1 MLCYSSKIYF
11 YILQQSHNNQF
22 KEKEKSDM
30 TKQQTAKTT
39 TTETRNFTDLL
50 RQYEKEYNNDKTSV
64 TFSNVL
70 DELATA
76 VAYSVIKKCLD
87 PQRKGRKDGQV
98 SNSGCNTQ
106 LDEVKRSIYR
116 DKNTLANIDYSC
128 KQAFVT
134 VYNEDGDRQTKT
146 KDSDYR
152 YAYNKLSQQT
162 LGDGL
167 DLVHVAMV
175 ALLDESEKADR
186 TKENFLENT
195 YNVRRLKKKVWIKSE
210 DSINGWETVETS
222 PIKEV
227 YKAVR
232 REVANNRSLNIDP
245 SNGYL
250 YLEDLATDEESNE
263 ETTIYRRLNK
273 FSDLAGNVTDFNGAV
288 KFETVDANSVTDYDT
303 MVEKLELTARQAK
316 ILELRMGGYGY
327 VAIAT
332 YLGVNEKSV
341 RDVLKTV
348 QKKAIEKLNLPEYL
362 VKTLTETKQQTAKNK
377 LTDEDKKTIELLFA
391 DGHSMKFIA
400 DRFNVSKMTV
410 SRVINGRKD
419 R

>member
-1 MLCYSSKIYF
+1 
-11 YILQQSHNNQF
+11 
-22 KEKEKSDM
+22 M

-64 TFSNVL
+64 AFSNVL

-87 PQRKGRKDGQV
+87 PQQKGRKDGQV

>member
-1 MLCYSSKIYF
+1 
-11 YILQQSHNNQF
+11 
-22 KEKEKSDM
+22 M
-30 TKQQTAKTT
+30 TKQQPAKTT
-39 TTETRNFTDLL
+39 TTETRSFTDLL

-64 TFSNVL
+64 AFSNVL

-87 PQRKGRKDGQV
+87 PQRKGRKDGEV

-210 DSINGWETVETS
+210 DSVNGWETVETS

>member
-1 MLCYSSKIYF
+1 
-11 YILQQSHNNQF
+11 
-22 KEKEKSDM
+22 M

-64 TFSNVL
+64 AFSNVL

-76 VAYSVIKKCLD
+76 VAYSIIKKCLD

-134 VYNEDGDRQTKT
+134 VYSEEGDRQTKT

-186 TKENFLENT
+186 TRENFLENT
-195 YNVRRLKKKVWIKSE
+195 YDVRRLKKKVWIKSA
-210 DSINGWETVETS
+210 DSVNGWETVETS
-222 PIKEV
+222 PIREV

-232 REVANNRSLNIDP
+232 REVANSRSLNIDP

-273 FSDLAGNVTDFNGAV
+273 FSDLAGNVTDYNGAV
-288 KFETVDANSVTDYDT
+288 TFETVDSASVDKYEN
-303 MVEKLELTARQAK
+303 MVDALELTARQAK
-316 ILELRMGGYGY
+316 VLELRMGGYGC
-327 VAIAT
+327 VAIGT
-332 YLGVNEKSV
+332 YLGVKEESV
-341 RDVLKTV
+341 MSVLKTI
-348 QKKAIEKLNLPEYL
+348 QKKAIDKLELPNYL
-362 VKTLTETKQQTAKNK
+362 VKALTETPTTAKKK
-377 LTDEDKKTIELLFA
+377 LTDEDKKTIALLFA

-400 DRFNVSKMTV
+400 DRFNIGKTTV
-410 SRVINGRKD
+410 ARIVTGKKYK
-419 R
+419 

>member
-1 MLCYSSKIYF
+1 
-11 YILQQSHNNQF
+11 
-22 KEKEKSDM
+22 M
-30 TKQQTAKTT
+30 TKQQTANTT
-39 TTETRNFTDLL
+39 TTETRNFIDLL

-64 TFSNVL
+64 AFSNVL

-128 KQAFVT
+128 KQAFT
-134 VYNEDGDRQTKT
+134 TAYNEDGDRQTKT

-186 TKENFLENT
+186 TRENFLENT
-195 YNVRRLKKKVWIKSE
+195 YEVRRLKKKVWIKSA
-210 DSINGWETVETS
+210 DSVNGWETVETS
-222 PIKEV
+222 PIREV

-232 REVANNRSLNIDP
+232 REVANSRSLNIDP

-250 YLEDLATDEESNE
+250 YLEDLATDEESGE

-273 FSDLAGNVTDFNGAV
+273 FSDLAGNVTDYNGAV
-288 KFETVDANSVTDYDT
+288 TFETVDANSVNDYDT

-348 QKKAIEKLNLPEYL
+348 QKKAIEKLDLPEYL
-362 VKTLTETKQQTAKNK
+362 VKALTETKQQTAKNK
-377 LTDEDKKTIELLFA
+377 LTDEDKKTIELLFV

>member
-1 MLCYSSKIYF
+1 
-11 YILQQSHNNQF
+11 
-22 KEKEKSDM
+22 M

-64 TFSNVL
+64 AFSNVL

-87 PQRKGRKDGQV
+87 PQQKGRKDGRT

-116 DKNTLANIDYSC
+116 DKSTLANIDYSC
-128 KQAFVT
+128 KQAFAT

-186 TKENFLENT
+186 TKENYLENT
-195 YNVRRLKKKVWIKSE
+195 YGVRRLKKKVWIKSE
-210 DSINGWETVETS
+210 DSVNGWETVETS

-303 MVEKLELTARQAK
+303 MVEELELTARQTK

-362 VKTLTETKQQTAKNK
+362 VKALTETKQQTAKNK
-377 LTDEDKKTIELLFA
+377 LTDEDKKAIELLFA

>member
-1 MLCYSSKIYF
+1 
-11 YILQQSHNNQF
+11 
-22 KEKEKSDM
+22 M

-64 TFSNVL
+64 AFSNVL

-87 PQRKGRKDGQV
+87 PQRKGRKDGEV

-186 TKENFLENT
+186 TKENYLENT
-195 YNVRRLKKKVWIKSE
+195 YGVRRLKKKVWIKSE
-210 DSINGWETVETS
+210 DSVNGWETVETS

-303 MVEKLELTARQAK
+303 MVEELELTARQTK

-362 VKTLTETKQQTAKNK
+362 VKALTETKQQTAKNK

>member
-11 YILQQSHNNQF
+11 YILQQPHNNQF

-64 TFSNVL
+64 AFSNVL

-167 DLVHVAMV
+167 DIVHVAMV

-362 VKTLTETKQQTAKNK
+362 VKALTETKQQTAKNK

>member
-1 MLCYSSKIYF
+1 MA
-11 YILQQSHNNQF
+11 
-22 KEKEKSDM
+22 
-30 TKQQTAKTT
+30 KQQTAKTT

-64 TFSNVL
+64 AFSNVL

-76 VAYSVIKKCLD
+76 VTYSVIKKCLD

-116 DKNTLANIDYSC
+116 DKNTLVNIDYSC
-128 KQAFVT
+128 KQAFTT
-134 VYNEDGDRQTKT
+134 VYNEGGDRQTKT

-186 TKENFLENT
+186 TRENFLENT
-195 YNVRRLKKKVWIKSE
+195 YEVRRLKKKVWIKSA
-210 DSINGWETVETS
+210 DSVNGWETVETS
-222 PIKEV
+222 PIREV

-232 REVANNRSLNIDP
+232 REVANSRSLNIDP

-273 FSDLAGNVTDFNGAV
+273 FSDLAGNVTDYNGAV
-288 KFETVDANSVTDYDT
+288 TFETVDSASVDKYEN
-303 MVEKLELTARQAK
+303 MVDALELTARQAK
-316 ILELRMGGYGY
+316 VLELRMGGYGC
-327 VAIAT
+327 VAIGT
-332 YLGVNEKSV
+332 YLGVKEESV
-341 RDVLKTV
+341 MSVLKTI
-348 QKKAIEKLNLPEYL
+348 QKKAIEKLELPNYL
-362 VKTLTETKQQTAKNK
+362 VKALTETPTTAKKK
-377 LTDEDKKTIELLFA
+377 LTDEDKKTIMLLFA

-400 DRFNVSKMTV
+400 DRFNVGKTTV
-410 SRVINGRKD
+410 ARIVTGKKYK
-419 R
+419 

>member
-1 MLCYSSKIYF
+1 
-11 YILQQSHNNQF
+11 
-22 KEKEKSDM
+22 M

-64 TFSNVL
+64 AFSNVL

-76 VAYSVIKKCLD
+76 VAYSVIKKCID

-128 KQAFVT
+128 KQAFTT
-134 VYNEDGDRQTKT
+134 VYSEDGDRQTKT

-186 TKENFLENT
+186 TRENFLENT
-195 YNVRRLKKKVWIKSE
+195 YEVRRLKKKVWIKSA
-210 DSINGWETVETS
+210 DSVNGWETVETS
-222 PIKEV
+222 PIREV

-232 REVANNRSLNIDP
+232 REVANSRSLNIDP

-263 ETTIYRRLNK
+263 EITIYRRLNK
-273 FSDLAGNVTDFNGAV
+273 FSDLAGNVTDYNGAV
-288 KFETVDANSVTDYDT
+288 TFETVDSASVDKYEN
-303 MVEKLELTARQAK
+303 MVDALELTARQAK
-316 ILELRMGGYGY
+316 ILELRMGGYGC
-327 VAIAT
+327 VAIGT
-332 YLGVNEKSV
+332 YLGVKEESV
-341 RDVLKTV
+341 ISVLKTI
-348 QKKAIEKLNLPEYL
+348 QKKAIDRLELPNYL
-362 VKTLTETKQQTAKNK
+362 VKALTETPTTAKKK
-377 LTDEDKKTIELLFA
+377 LTDEDKKTIALLYA

-400 DRFNVSKMTV
+400 DRFNVGKTTV
-410 SRVINGRKD
+410 ARIVTGKKYK
-419 R
+419 

>member
-1 MLCYSSKIYF
+1 
-11 YILQQSHNNQF
+11 
-22 KEKEKSDM
+22 M

-250 YLEDLATDEESNE
+250 YLEDLTTDEESNE

-348 QKKAIEKLNLPEYL
+348 QKKAIEKLNLPKYL
-362 VKTLTETKQQTAKNK
+362 VKALTETKQQTAKNK

>member
-1 MLCYSSKIYF
+1 
-11 YILQQSHNNQF
+11 
-22 KEKEKSDM
+22 M

-64 TFSNVL
+64 AFSNVL

-128 KQAFVT
+128 KQAFTT
-134 VYNEDGDRQTKT
+134 VCNEDGDRQTKT

-186 TKENFLENT
+186 TRENFLENT
-195 YNVRRLKKKVWIKSE
+195 YEVRRLKQKVWIKSA
-210 DSINGWETVETS
+210 DSVNGWETVETS
-222 PIKEV
+222 PIREV

-232 REVANNRSLNIDP
+232 REVANSRSLNIDP

-263 ETTIYRRLNK
+263 ETTIYKRLNK
-273 FSDLAGNVTDFNGAV
+273 FSDLAGNVTDYNGAV
-288 KFETVDANSVTDYDT
+288 TFETVDSASVGKYEN
-303 MVEKLELTARQAK
+303 MVDALELTARQAK
-316 ILELRMGGYGY
+316 VLELRMGGYGC
-327 VAIAT
+327 VAIGT
-332 YLGVNEKSV
+332 YLGVKEESV
-341 RDVLKTV
+341 MSVLKTI
-348 QKKAIEKLNLPEYL
+348 QKKAIEKLELPNYL
-362 VKTLTETKQQTAKNK
+362 VKALTETPTTAKKK
-377 LTDEDKKTIELLFA
+377 LTDEDKKTIALLFA

-400 DRFNVSKMTV
+400 DRFNVGKTTV
-410 SRVINGRKD
+410 ARIVTGKKYK
-419 R
+419 

>member
-1 MLCYSSKIYF
+1 
-11 YILQQSHNNQF
+11 
-22 KEKEKSDM
+22 M

-64 TFSNVL
+64 AFSNVL

-87 PQRKGRKDGQV
+87 PQRKGRKDGEV

-195 YNVRRLKKKVWIKSE
+195 YNVRRLKKKVWIKSG

>member
-1 MLCYSSKIYF
+1 
-11 YILQQSHNNQF
+11 
-22 KEKEKSDM
+22 M

-39 TTETRNFTDLL
+39 TTETGNFTDLL

-64 TFSNVL
+64 AFSNVL

-98 SNSGCNTQ
+98 SNSGCNAQ

-128 KQAFVT
+128 KQAFTT

-186 TKENFLENT
+186 TRENFLENT
-195 YNVRRLKKKVWIKSE
+195 YKVRRLKKKVWIKSA
-210 DSINGWETVETS
+210 DSVNGWETVETS
-222 PIKEV
+222 PIREV

-232 REVANNRSLNIDP
+232 REVANSRSLNIDP

-250 YLEDLATDEESNE
+250 YLEDLATDEESSE

-273 FSDLAGNVTDFNGAV
+273 FSDLAGNVTDYNGAV
-288 KFETVDANSVTDYDT
+288 TFETVDSASVDKYEN
-303 MVEKLELTARQAK
+303 MVDALELTARQAK
-316 ILELRMGGYGY
+316 VLELRMGGYGC
-327 VAIAT
+327 VAIGT
-332 YLGVNEKSV
+332 YLGVKEESV
-341 RDVLKTV
+341 MSVLKTI
-348 QKKAIEKLNLPEYL
+348 QKKAIERLELPNYL
-362 VKTLTETKQQTAKNK
+362 VKALTETPTTAKKK
-377 LTDEDKKTIELLFA
+377 LTDEDKKTIALLFA

-400 DRFNVSKMTV
+400 DRFNVGKTTV
-410 SRVINGRKD
+410 ARIVTGKKYK
-419 R
+419 

>member
-1 MLCYSSKIYF
+1 MLCYSYKIYF
-11 YILQQSHNNQF
+11 YILQQPHNNQF

-64 TFSNVL
+64 AFSNVL

-87 PQRKGRKDGQV
+87 PQRKGRKDGEV

-128 KQAFVT
+128 KQAFTT

-186 TKENFLENT
+186 TRENFLENT
-195 YNVRRLKKKVWIKSE
+195 YEVRRLKKKVWIKSA
-210 DSINGWETVETS
+210 DSVNGWETVETS
-222 PIKEV
+222 PIREV

-232 REVANNRSLNIDP
+232 REVANSRSLNIDP

-263 ETTIYRRLNK
+263 EATIYRRLNK
-273 FSDLAGNVTDFNGAV
+273 FSDLAGNVTDYNGAV
-288 KFETVDANSVTDYDT
+288 TFETVDSASVDKYEN
-303 MVEKLELTARQAK
+303 MVDALELTARQAK
-316 ILELRMGGYGY
+316 VLELRMGGYGY

-362 VKTLTETKQQTAKNK
+362 VKALTETKQQTAKNK
-377 LTDEDKKTIELLFA
+377 LTDEDKKTIELLFV